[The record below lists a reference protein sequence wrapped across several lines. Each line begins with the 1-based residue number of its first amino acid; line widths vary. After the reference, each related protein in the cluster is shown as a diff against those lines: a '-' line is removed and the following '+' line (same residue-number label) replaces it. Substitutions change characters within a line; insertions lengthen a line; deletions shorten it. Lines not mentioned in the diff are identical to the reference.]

1 MLKKFI
7 IAIQCLNSN
16 NDITKKYE
24 YDKYIFI
31 RIEFNIVNIHN
42 TILITQ
48 QIIIY
53 KYLSTAATTA
63 PSSST
68 YTSARAHMGV
78 GTPTY
83 T

>member
-31 RIEFNIVNIHN
+31 RIEFNIVNICN

-48 QIIIY
+48 QIFIY
-53 KYLSTAATTA
+53 TEATTA

-68 YTSARAHMGV
+68 HASTRAHMGV
-78 GTPTY
+78 GTPTH

>member
-24 YDKYIFI
+24 YDNYIFI

-68 YTSARAHMGV
+68 HASARAHMGV
-78 GTPTY
+78 GTPAY

>member
-68 YTSARAHMGV
+68 HASAHMGV
-78 GTPTY
+78 GTPTH
-83 T
+83 TLN